1 MTDINNITDDE
12 LDSAF
17 DDVVGDTNQ
26 NDDIDSDYDFSDDVE
41 PETDDFD
48 DIDDGIEDDISFS
61 PLPDEITDEEM
72 QQDGIQE
79 NDLVVVNNDGSYVV
93 MGQEIAEKLL
103 SNPDFI
109 EKLDSG
115 FADVEEFS
123 NFVAPLMQGD

>member
-48 DIDDGIEDDISFS
+48 DIEDDDPFEEIDPTEDPEIN
-61 PLPDEITDEEM
+61 PL
-72 QQDGIQE
+72 
-79 NDLVVVNNDGSYVV
+79 L
-93 MGQEIAEKLL
+93 KCR
-103 SNPDFI
+103 
-109 EKLDSG
+109 
-115 FADVEEFS
+115 
-123 NFVAPLMQGD
+123 